1 MPMVEVIYCLLKYA
15 QKIGKGWKCA
25 SQKFCGEVN
34 EDREVLRLINTF
46 KNYSFLTTPVVIY

>member
-1 MPMVEVIYCLLKYA
+1 MEEAIYCLLKYA

-34 EDREVLRLINTF
+34 GGREVLRLINTF